1 MRLPG
6 QIDYAFFWAKLGF
19 AGVFVFITF
28 LYFFSLYFLEEG
40 NKFSFLN
47 KFVLVAGSG
56 FSFLAFFTNFIA
68 EKVEPMQWGPN
79 PILTTG
85 GKAVLFSFIVFVSL
99 FTLARFFKKYFKTRE
114 LKEKLKIQYILIG
127 FFILIAMNIFFNIF
141 LPLRS
146 GTFQYSYLGN
156 YSVIFFLGFTAYAIV
171 KNELFGIKVIL
182 TQLLVFSMDIILMIL
197 PFFMPSAVLQTIMA
211 SVFAVFCVFGY
222 MLINAITKEVN
233 QKEILA
239 GMVQES
245 TKELRKSNEDLEQSK
260 KIAEERAAELEKWY
274 NLTIGR
280 EVRMAELK
288 EKIKEM
294 EEKQK

>member
-1 MRLPG
+1 
-6 QIDYAFFWAKLGF
+6 
-19 AGVFVFITF
+19 
-28 LYFFSLYFLEEG
+28 
-40 NKFSFLN
+40 
-47 KFVLVAGSG
+47 
-56 FSFLAFFTNFIA
+56 
-68 EKVEPMQWGPN
+68 
-79 PILTTG
+79 
-85 GKAVLFSFIVFVSL
+85 
-99 FTLARFFKKYFKTRE
+99 
-114 LKEKLKIQYILIG
+114 
-127 FFILIAMNIFFNIF
+127 
-141 LPLRS
+141 
-146 GTFQYSYLGN
+146 
-156 YSVIFFLGFTAYAIV
+156 
-171 KNELFGIKVIL
+171 
-182 TQLLVFSMDIILMIL
+182 MDIILMIL